1 MSVTL
6 TILAAVAT
14 IATALTINIVADEI
28 SAIRQTERELEW
40 LDDYHQP
47 NQVKNLASIT
57 EEQNQ

>member
-14 IATALTINIVADEI
+14 IVTALTINIVADEI

-40 LDDYHQP
+40 LDDYQQP
-47 NQVKNLASIT
+47 NQVKNLDSIT
-57 EEQNQ
+57 EEQNK